1 MGDAA
6 VRMKVMPESMD
17 VDLKKLAEEI
27 KKVVPSFAR
36 LHAIQEMPI
45 AFGLKALIVVTIM
58 DDKGGRSPD
67 EIEEAVSQ
75 VTRRGIGRGGRGRT
89 PLNHSLYNW
98 ACRSVVDRRL
108 RKAEATGS
116 NPVKSI
122 FVLRDFCE
130 LKNRAGFFAS
140 LSSST

>member
-6 VRMKVMPESMD
+6 VRMKVMPVSMD
-17 VDLKKLAEEI
+17 VDLKMLAEEI

-67 EIEEAVSQ
+67 EIEEAVRNLPGVES
-75 VTRRGIGRGGRGRT
+75 
-89 PLNHSLYNW
+89 
-98 ACRSVVDRRL
+98 
-108 RKAEATGS
+108 AEVEEVG
-116 NPVKSI
+116 
-122 FVLRDFCE
+122 L
-130 LKNRAGFFAS
+130 L
-140 LSSST
+140 